1 MKRKTVSATHARIHF
16 GEIMRHVVEQ
26 SEPVVVE
33 RSGKPLV
40 VVLSV
45 ESYQQLTG
53 RQRRD
58 ETDSALERL
67 ATLHR
72 RRTSALDGDTI
83 NETINSLR
91 EERHEWFNSMP

>member
-1 MKRKTVSATHARIHF
+1 MKPKTVSATHARIHF

-26 SEPVVVE
+26 AEPVVVE

-45 ESYQQLTG
+45 ENYEKLTG
-53 RQRRD
+53 RKRLD
-58 ETDSALERL
+58 ETSSALERL
-67 ATLHR
+67 STLHS
-72 RRTSALDGDTI
+72 RRTSGVDGHTVNDTI
-83 NETINSLR
+83 NNLR

>member
-1 MKRKTVSATHARIHF
+1 MKPKTVSATHARIHF

-26 SEPVVVE
+26 AEPVVVE

-45 ESYQQLTG
+45 ESYEKLTG
-53 RQRRD
+53 RQRSD
-58 ETDSALERL
+58 ETSSALERL
-67 ATLHR
+67 AILHR
-72 RRTSALDGDTI
+72 RRTSAVDGHAI
-83 NETINSLR
+83 NDTINSLR